1 MADYTRVNWQNG
13 ELGNTAL
20 NAANLNKMDKAI
32 KDLSDEVNS
41 IAVTV
46 TDDGDGNVTLT
57 IGGTS
62 TT

>member
-20 NAANLNKMDKAI
+20 NATNLNKMDKAI

-57 IGGTS
+57 FGGTS
-62 TT
+62 T

>member
-20 NAANLNKMDKAI
+20 NATNLNKMDKGI
-32 KDLSDEVNS
+32 KDLSYEVDS
-41 IAVTV
+41 IAVTA

-57 IGGTS
+57 FGGTS
-62 TT
+62 T

>member
-20 NAANLNKMDKAI
+20 NATNLNKMDKAI
-32 KDLSDEVNS
+32 KDLSEEVNS

-46 TDDGDGNVTLT
+46 TDDGDGNVTIA